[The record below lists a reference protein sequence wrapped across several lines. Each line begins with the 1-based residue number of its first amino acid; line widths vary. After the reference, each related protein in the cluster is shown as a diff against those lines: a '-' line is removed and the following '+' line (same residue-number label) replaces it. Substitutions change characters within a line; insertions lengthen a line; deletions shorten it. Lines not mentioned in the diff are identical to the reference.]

1 MALSDITLQLAGESG
16 EGVISGGDLFTSG
29 AARAGYWGLT
39 FRTYP
44 AEIKGG
50 PCMFQVRIGSSRI
63 RSIGNQTDLLIC
75 FNQEGFDLQHE
86 TVGESGII
94 IADAESCKVTD
105 EFLSRSYEVPF
116 SALAE
121 EAGGSRRG
129 KNMVVVGAVCGLLD
143 IDTAALEDSIL
154 KRYAHKGDVGEAN
167 IASLKAGEAH
177 ARANLPDVCNVQRPG
192 EPERERILLS
202 GNQAIVAGALH
213 AGLTYYAGYPITPAS
228 DILESLAARLPRF
241 GGVAIQTEDEIAALA
256 SVLGASFAGS
266 KAMTATSGPG
276 LSLMSELVGLAG
288 TAEIPAVI
296 IDAMRAGPSTG
307 MPTKTE
313 QSDLNHAVY
322 GSHGEAPRVVI
333 APTTVD
339 DCLTCTVEA
348 FNAAEKYQVPV
359 ILLSDQSLSHR
370 LETVDRPD
378 LSTIEVEERIT
389 PATAAAGTSS
399 NGSINTTNGASHGVA
414 NAAGEVTEPV
424 DRYKRYTL
432 TEDGISP
439 MSIPGAP
446 GAYVSTGIEHDELGH
461 PGYTPELHVSMQAK
475 RWGKLDPLAA
485 NSRITVSG
493 PEKAAIGILGWGST
507 EGAAIEASEI
517 LRERG
522 ISAATFYPRIV
533 WPMPAGRIKAWAEG
547 MDTIVV
553 PEVNLMGQFARMV
566 RADCEIPVIS
576 QTQITGLPFTAKDIA
591 DFCEQSVKSAAGA
604 VA

>member
-1 MALSDITLQLAGESG
+1 MAAKDITLQLAGESG
-16 EGVISGGDLFTSG
+16 EGVISGGDIFTAG

-50 PCMFQVRIGSSRI
+50 PCMFQVRIGSERI
-63 RSIGNQTDLLIC
+63 KSIGNQTDLLIC

-86 TVGESGII
+86 TVGPEGIVI
-94 IADAESCKVTD
+94 LDAESAKATE
-105 EFLSRSYEVPF
+105 EFAGRSYEVPF
-116 SALAE
+116 SQLSE

-129 KNMVVVGAVCGLLD
+129 KNMVVVGTVCGLLD
-143 IDTAALEDSIL
+143 IDVTQLEQLIL

-167 IASLKAGEAH
+167 IASLKAGESH
-177 ARANLPDVCNVQRPG
+177 ARQNLPDVCNVRKPD

-228 DILESLAARLPRF
+228 DILESLAARIPAF

-256 SVLGASFAGS
+256 SVLGASFTGA

-276 LSLMSELVGLAG
+276 LSLMSELIGLAG

-296 IDAMRAGPSTG
+296 IDAQRAGPSTG

-378 LSTIEVEERIT
+378 LSQIEVEDRAKPSGDVT
-389 PATAAAGTSS
+389 GPSAL
-399 NGSINTTNGASHGVA
+399 NGDDPNRYH
-414 NAAGEVTEPV
+414 
-424 DRYKRYTL
+424 RYKL

-439 MSIPGAP
+439 MAVPGAP

-461 PGYTPELHVSMQAK
+461 PGYTPALHQSMQAK
-475 RWGKLDPLAA
+475 RFGKLASLAA
-485 NSRITVSG
+485 ESRITVTG
-493 PEKAAIGILGWGST
+493 PEKATVGILGWGST
-507 EGAAIEASEI
+507 EGAAVEAAEI

-522 ISAATFYPRIV
+522 VSAATFYPRV
-533 WPMPAGRIKAWAEG
+533 VSPMPVERIKEWAAG
-547 MDTIVV
+547 MDTIVI
-553 PEVNLMGQFARMV
+553 PEVNYTGQFARMV

-576 QTQITGLPFTAKDIA
+576 QTQITGLPFTAVEIA
-591 DFCEQSVKSAAGA
+591 DFVVENVKSTAGA

>member
-16 EGVISGGDLFTSG
+16 EGVISGGDILTQG

-50 PCMFQVRIGSSRI
+50 PCMFQVRIGAERI
-63 RSIGNQTDLLIC
+63 KSIGNQTDLLVC

-86 TVGESGII
+86 TVGPEGII

-105 EFLSRSYEVPF
+105 EFAGRAYEVPF
-116 SALAE
+116 SQIAE

-129 KNMVVVGAVCGLLD
+129 KNMVIVGMVCGLLD
-143 IDTAALEDSIL
+143 IDTEQIEALIL

-167 IASLKAGEAH
+167 INSLKGGEAH
-177 ARANLPDVCNVQRPG
+177 ARENLPDVCNVEHPT

-228 DILESLAARLPRF
+228 DILESLAARLPRM

-256 SVLGASFAGS
+256 SVLGASFTGA

-276 LSLMSELVGLAG
+276 LSLMAELIGLSG

-296 IDAMRAGPSTG
+296 IDAQRAGPSTG

-313 QSDLNHAVY
+313 QSDLNQAVY

-339 DCLTCTVEA
+339 DCLVCAVEA
-348 FNAAEKYQVPV
+348 FNAAETYQVPV

-378 LSTIEVEERIT
+378 LSTIPVENRVT
-389 PATAAAGTSS
+389 L
-399 NGSINTTNGASHGVA
+399 NGDGGDK
-414 NAAGEVTEPV
+414 PYR
-424 DRYKRYTL
+424 RYEL
-432 TEDGISP
+432 TESGVSP
-439 MSIPGAP
+439 MSIPGKP
-446 GAYVSTGIEHDELGH
+446 GAYVSTGIEHDEHGH
-461 PGYTPELHVSMQAK
+461 PGYTPQLHLSMQQK
-475 RWGKLDPLAA
+475 RFRKLEPLAELG
-485 NSRITVSG
+485 RVTVTG
-493 PEKAAIGILGWGST
+493 PEQAKVGILGWGST
-507 EGAAIEASEI
+507 EGAAVEAAEL

-522 ISAATFYPRIV
+522 ISAATFYPRILM
-533 WPMPAGRIKAWAEG
+533 PMPAQRIKDWAEG
-547 MDTIVV
+547 METIFV
-553 PEVNLMGQFARMV
+553 PEVNYTGQFARMV
-566 RADCEIPVIS
+566 RADCGIDVIAQS
-576 QTQITGLPFTAKDIA
+576 QITGYPFTAREIA
-591 DFCEQSVKSAAGA
+591 EFIAEHVPATAGA
-604 VA
+604 AA

>member
-1 MALSDITLQLAGESG
+1 LALPDITLQLAGESG
-16 EGVISGGDLFTSG
+16 EGVISGGDIFTAG

-50 PCMFQVRIGSSRI
+50 PCMFQVRIGAERI

-86 TVGESGII
+86 TVGPEGII
-94 IADAESCKVTD
+94 IADAESCKVTE
-105 EFLSRSYEVPF
+105 EFAGRSYEVGF
-116 SALAE
+116 SQLAE

-129 KNMVVVGAVCGLLD
+129 KNMVIVGLVCGLLD
-143 IDTAALEDSIL
+143 IDSSQIEALIL

-167 IASLKAGEAH
+167 INSLKTGQRYAQE
-177 ARANLPDVCNVQRPG
+177 NLPDVCNVVKPD

-213 AGLTYYAGYPITPAS
+213 SGLSYYAGYPITPAS
-228 DILESLAARLPRF
+228 DILESLAARLPRMD
-241 GGVAIQTEDEIAALA
+241 GVAIQTEDEIAALA
-256 SVLGASFAGS
+256 SVLGASFTGA

-276 LSLMSELVGLAG
+276 LSLMAELIGLAG

-296 IDAMRAGPSTG
+296 IDAQRAGPSTG

-313 QSDLNHAVY
+313 QSDLNQAVY

-348 FNAAEKYQVPV
+348 FNAAEGYQVPV

-378 LSTIEVEERIT
+378 LSKHPVEDR
-389 PATAAAGTSS
+389 ARA
-399 NGSINTTNGASHGVA
+399 NGNGDS
-414 NAAGEVTEPV
+414 
-424 DRYKRYTL
+424 RYQRYEL
-432 TEDGISP
+432 TESGVSP
-439 MSIPGAP
+439 MAIPGGP

-461 PGYTPELHVSMQAK
+461 PGYTPELHKAMQDK
-475 RWGKLDPLAA
+475 RFKKLEPLAEK
-485 NSRITVSG
+485 SRVTVSG
-493 PEKAAIGILGWGST
+493 PEQARVGILGWGST
-507 EGAAIEASEI
+507 EGASIEAAEI
-517 LRERG
+517 LRSRG
-522 ISAATFYPRIV
+522 ISAATFYPRII
-533 WPMPAGRIKAWAEG
+533 MPLPVRRIRDWAEG
-547 MDTIVV
+547 MEQIYV
-553 PEVNLMGQFARMV
+553 PEVNYTGQFARMV
-566 RADCEIPVIS
+566 RADCGLDVVS
-576 QTQITGLPFTAKDIA
+576 QTQITGYPFTAAQIA
-591 DFCEQSVKSAAGA
+591 DFIQQQVEERSPARAGA
-604 VA
+604 AF

>member
-1 MALSDITLQLAGESG
+1 LALPDITLQLAGESG
-16 EGVISGGDLFTSG
+16 EGVISGGDIFTAG

-50 PCMFQVRIGSSRI
+50 PCMFQVRIGAKRI
-63 RSIGNQTDLLIC
+63 RSIGNQTDLLVC

-86 TVGESGII
+86 TVGESGIVI
-94 IADAESCKVTD
+94 VDAESAKVTD
-105 EFLSRSYEVPF
+105 EFKGRSYEAPF
-116 SALAE
+116 SQIAE

-129 KNMVVVGAVCGLLD
+129 KNMAVVGLVCGLLD
-143 IDTAALEDSIL
+143 IDTTQLEQLIL

-167 IASLKAGEAH
+167 IASLRAGGDY
-177 ARANLPDVCNVQRPG
+177 ARANLPDVCNVDKPI

-228 DILESLAARLPRF
+228 DILESLASRLPKF

-256 SVLGASFAGS
+256 SVLGASFTGA

-296 IDAMRAGPSTG
+296 IDAQRAGPSTG

-348 FNAAEKYQVPV
+348 FNAAETYQVPV

-378 LSTIEVEERIT
+378 LSKIAVEDRIT
-389 PATAAAGTSS
+389 HVGAS
-399 NGSINTTNGASHGVA
+399 NGSTNGA
-414 NAAGEVTEPV
+414 AGE
-424 DRYKRYTL
+424 RYQRYQL
-432 TEDGISP
+432 NDSGVSP
-439 MSIPGAP
+439 MAIPGAP

-461 PGYTPELHVSMQAK
+461 PGYTPELHVSMQHK
-475 RWGKLDPLAA
+475 RFSKLDPLAA
-485 NSRITVSG
+485 NSRVTVTG
-493 PEKAAIGILGWGST
+493 PEQATVGILGWGST
-507 EGAAIEASEI
+507 EGAAVEAAEI
-517 LRERG
+517 LRDEG

-533 WPMPAGRIKAWAEG
+533 WPLPAERIKAWAAG
-547 MDTIVV
+547 METVFI
-553 PEVNLMGQFARMV
+553 PEVNLTGQFARMV
-566 RADCEIPVIS
+566 RAECEFPVI
-576 QTQITGLPFTAKDIA
+576 QQNQITGLPFTAKDIA
-591 DFCEQSVKSAAGA
+591 DFIKQNVKTAAGA
-604 VA
+604 AV